1 MNKYYGW
8 FGRDGL
14 FYLSD
19 EYIEDNPLEAFYIGE
34 VEAENKETAEF
45 LCKQLLKERFKNK
58 GF

>member
-1 MNKYYGW
+1 MQKYYGW

-14 FYLSD
+14 FHLSNTYV
-19 EYIEDNPLEAFYIGE
+19 EYNPFEAFYIGE

-45 LCKQLLKERFKNK
+45 LCKQILNERFKTK